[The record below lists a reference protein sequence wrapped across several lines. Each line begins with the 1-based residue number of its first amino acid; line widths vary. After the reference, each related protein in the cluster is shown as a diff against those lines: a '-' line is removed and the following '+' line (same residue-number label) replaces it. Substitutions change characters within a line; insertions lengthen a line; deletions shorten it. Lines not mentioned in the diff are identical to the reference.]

1 VTESSTHPNAELELY
16 GEAFTARA
24 PGGRVAGMLRF
35 GNGELR
41 FAPESESLAAALPID
56 GLECRFGGFNEGTLF
71 LRHPGRP
78 DLTLIAR
85 EVDPVF
91 ERLTALV
98 PQAAAARAQAR
109 RRDTR
114 FWTAVGTAGGMF
126 LALLAGAVLLAFFVV
141 RWVLRLLDP
150 WL

>member
-1 VTESSTHPNAELELY
+1 MTDSSTHSSAELELY

-35 GNGELR
+35 GGNHLR
-41 FAPESESLAAALPID
+41 FESEGVAAALPIE

>member
-1 VTESSTHPNAELELY
+1 VTDSSTNSSAGLELS
-16 GEAFTARA
+16 GEAFTTNV
-24 PGGRVAGMLRF
+24 PGGRTAGLLRF
-35 GNGELR
+35 GGRVLR
-41 FAPESESLAAALPID
+41 FESERFAVELPLD

-71 LRHPGRP
+71 LRHLGRP

-91 ERLTALV
+91 DRLTALV

-126 LALLAGAVLLAFFVV
+126 LLLLAGAVLLAFFVV
-141 RWVLRLLDP
+141 RWVLGLLDP

>member
-1 VTESSTHPNAELELY
+1 LTVSSSYSSTDLELR
-16 GEAFTARA
+16 GEAFTANA
-24 PGGRVAGMLRF
+24 PGGRIGGMLRI
-35 GNGELR
+35 GGRLLR
-41 FAPESESLAAALPID
+41 FEAEHYTAELPLE

-71 LRHPGRP
+71 LRHPSQP
-78 DLTLIAR
+78 ELTLIAR

-98 PQAAAARAQAR
+98 PQAAAARTQAR

-114 FWTAVGTAGGMF
+114 FWTAVGTAGGLF
-126 LALLAGAVLLAFFVV
+126 LALLGGAVLLAFFVV